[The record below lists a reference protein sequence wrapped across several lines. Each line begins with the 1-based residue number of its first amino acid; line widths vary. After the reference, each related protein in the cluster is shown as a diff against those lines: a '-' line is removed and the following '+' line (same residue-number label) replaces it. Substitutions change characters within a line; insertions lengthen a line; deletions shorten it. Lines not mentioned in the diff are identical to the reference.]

1 LQGFIKKLFY
11 AALANSFPPK
21 NYNCLGQK
29 RKKIPLMAL
38 LNPFHLPS
46 PYPNPSICQV
56 SLDQNVAIFSEGKRD
71 IIQTLRDTHTIY
83 NDT

>member
-1 LQGFIKKLFY
+1 LQGFLKKLFS
-11 AALANSFPPK
+11 AALANSFPLK
-21 NYNCLGQK
+21 ITTVWVK
-29 RKKIPLMAL
+29 KEKIPLMAL
-38 LNPFHLPS
+38 LNSFHLPS